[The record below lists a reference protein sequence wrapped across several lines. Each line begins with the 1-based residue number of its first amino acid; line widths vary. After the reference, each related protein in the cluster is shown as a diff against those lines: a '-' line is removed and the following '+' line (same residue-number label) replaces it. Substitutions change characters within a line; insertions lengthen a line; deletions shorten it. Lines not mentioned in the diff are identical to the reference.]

1 MFQKCIS
8 GIRNQFPIPFFNYVG
23 FCTCLGFCR
32 FHQHV
37 RHAMQKKS
45 KRYLPPDN
53 EYCRV
58 NMEEAQINSNL
69 RNGNRELV
77 PCSLFE

>member
-1 MFQKCIS
+1 M
-8 GIRNQFPIPFFNYVG
+8 
-23 FCTCLGFCR
+23 L
-32 FHQHV
+32 
-37 RHAMQKKS
+37 KKS
-45 KRYLPPDN
+45 ERYLPPDN

>member
-1 MFQKCIS
+1 M
-8 GIRNQFPIPFFNYVG
+8 
-23 FCTCLGFCR
+23 

-37 RHAMQKKS
+37 RHAMLKKS
-45 KRYLPPDN
+45 KRHLPPDN
-53 EYCRV
+53 DYCRV
-58 NMEEAQINSNL
+58 NMEESQINSNL

>member
-1 MFQKCIS
+1 MEGAYINMKVII
-8 GIRNQFPIPFFNYVG
+8 GNP
-23 FCTCLGFCR
+23 
-32 FHQHV
+32 
-37 RHAMQKKS
+37 
-45 KRYLPPDN
+45 
-53 EYCRV
+53 EYCRE